1 MHQLEPAAVPVTE
14 QQRAGQAQFLSKPCA
29 LCHEIEGTDAHGRV
43 APNLTHLAS
52 RRGLAANSL
61 RNDTANLSAWVT
73 HAQALKPGT
82 EMPNVTQ
89 FSGQELQDL
98 VAYLQSL
105 Q

>member
-1 MHQLEPAAVPVTE
+1 V
-14 QQRAGQAQFLSKPCA
+14 
-29 LCHEIEGTDAHGRV
+29 
-43 APNLTHLAS
+43 AS

-73 HAQALKPGT
+73 HAQALKPGS